1 MAGIIGG
8 KLVYQVFTRGQ
19 KVWMLESEAV
29 GQQRAR
35 DNATTLNAGLRFRAQ
50 EECPDLEQPE
60 GH

>member
-8 KLVYQVFTRGQ
+8 KLAYLVFTRGQ

-35 DNATTLNAGLRFRAQ
+35 DNATTLNDQLSVRAQ
-50 EECPDLEQPE
+50 EKCPDLEPPE